1 LDADSDSA
9 KTHAMAGSI
18 VGILIITA
26 LLLVAVAVSARV
38 TLGK

>member
-1 LDADSDSA
+1 
-9 KTHAMAGSI
+9 MAWSI

-26 LLLVAVAVSARV
+26 LLLGAVAATARV

>member
-1 LDADSDSA
+1 
-9 KTHAMAGSI
+9 MAGSI

-26 LLLVAVAVSARV
+26 LLLVAVTVSARV

>member
-1 LDADSDSA
+1 
-9 KTHAMAGSI
+9 MAESI

-26 LLLVAVAVSARV
+26 LLLGAVAVTARI